1 MCMCC
6 SFNCSPYEN
15 RTHVAGMKTRIPV
28 TTRRTDRF
36 NFVLQ
41 RYVFYF
47 NLPNLFLSF
56 FFNVFTKSDLNLVL
70 TNLTFD
76 DSEVPDKTMFSIIYS
91 FNRLFFELPIGLE
104 PITLGPK

>member
-1 MCMCC
+1 MLF
-6 SFNCSPYEN
+6 S
-15 RTHVAGMKTRIPV
+15 VKG
-28 TTRRTDRF
+28 RRLKPLVQRAF
-36 NFVLQ
+36 IVLQ

-47 NLPNLFLSF
+47 VLPNLFLSF
-56 FFNVFTKSDLNLVL
+56 FFNVFTKSDLKLVL

-104 PITLGPK
+104 PITLRP